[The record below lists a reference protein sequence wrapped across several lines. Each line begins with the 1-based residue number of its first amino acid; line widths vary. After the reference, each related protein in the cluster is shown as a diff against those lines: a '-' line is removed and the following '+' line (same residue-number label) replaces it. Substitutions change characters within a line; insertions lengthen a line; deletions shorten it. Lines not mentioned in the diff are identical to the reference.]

1 MRSFAVNAKQLS
13 RPAGCTWPGFVLME
27 VLVALAILILGLTVI
42 GSQVRTSWRASR
54 LMERKYKA
62 VLLAES
68 MLATL
73 DTGLPVP
80 LELDNEVEGDWQEW
94 DELFVDPGE
103 ESRHLPLG
111 DLFPEYAWRLTVE
124 PSGVE
129 ELTFVALEILFD
141 PSRRNTEEEY
151 DFDEA
156 EVLQTLYLL
165 RATPSRLDLTRDF
178 GMDVE
183 QAEELAEELAG
194 VGEFGLDPYDLDPGL
209 FRDLEFEELIE
220 VLPPLLQALGLDLDS
235 ILPMLPE
242 ELRAAMQ
249 AAEDELEAEEEG
261 AETEEFAGEEPVP
274 VDDGVPPEDEGAF
287 PSDGEAAPDAGSPD
301 EPRPRRPRRRGAS
314 GGDSGGESSVARP
327 DRRAGSSDRPRGEP
341 EGDRTGPDEEPRDRP
356 RDRGRGRGRR

>member
-1 MRSFAVNAKQLS
+1 MKHLAANAKPLS
-13 RPAGCTWPGFVLME
+13 PPAGWKRPGFVLME

-42 GSQVRTSWRASR
+42 GSQIRTSWKASR

-111 DLFPEYAWRLTVE
+111 DLFPEFAWRLTVE

-129 ELTFVALEILFD
+129 ELTFVVLDILFD
-141 PSRRNTEEEY
+141 SSRRDTEEEY

-156 EVLQTLYLL
+156 KVLHTLYLL

-183 QAEELAEELAG
+183 QAEELAENLAG

-220 VLPPLLQALGLDLDS
+220 VLPPLLQALGLDMDN

-242 ELRAAMQ
+242 ELRTAME
-249 AAEDELEAEEEG
+249 AAEEELKGDPEG
-261 AETEEFAGEEPVP
+261 AETDEFAGEGPLPVGG
-274 VDDGVPPEDEGAF
+274 DVPPDEEEAF
-287 PSDGEAAPDAGSPD
+287 PSDGDVGGPGEPGS
-301 EPRPRRPRRRGAS
+301 RRPRRRGAAS
-314 GGDSGGESSVARP
+314 GESNGESRVERT
-327 DRRAGSSDRPRGEP
+327 DRRAGSRDRPRGER
-341 EGDRTGPDEEPRDRP
+341 EGDRTGPEEEPRDRP